1 MLRLHGSVVRFDV
14 ENNDVEEEAEENDEV
29 KMMMLRRRTHPTTGS
44 TLCASLR
51 TRRAHGHFTRATLRE
66 NLQEAGPRMEHWS
79 TLIKHRPVLILLD
92 TLSANTVWGTR
103 HRRGSPQ
110 YTGFNFIS
118 GQTQSGTNCF

>member
-92 TLSANTVWGTR
+92 TLSANCLPRNTIFARLLRESDRAATSVDV
-103 HRRGSPQ
+103 
-110 YTGFNFIS
+110 ILA
-118 GQTQSGTNCF
+118 